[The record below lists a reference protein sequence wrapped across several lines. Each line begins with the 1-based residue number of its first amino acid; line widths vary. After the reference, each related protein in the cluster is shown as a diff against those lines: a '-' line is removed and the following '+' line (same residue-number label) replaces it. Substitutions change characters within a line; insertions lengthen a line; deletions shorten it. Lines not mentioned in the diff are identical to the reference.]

1 MLFAKYYD
9 YEYNK
14 EKKEHD
20 EMNKGRYMIYFIKN
34 SWHVFLY
41 RLFRKKRNIIH
52 FMHHKGITIDYSNEI
67 LKSMITSDMPFM
79 AVRFGAV
86 ELSCINNYEK
96 ILLGFK
102 KGYKEAVKYSIKN
115 NAGVFPV
122 DDESLTKYV
131 KEATEAFNNA
141 SILGISGI
149 HMEDYFYQNLCL
161 DAKIIQYEAFEPLRG
176 DWIQA
181 LKGKKVLV
189 ISPFAEDIEKQY
201 QIIDKLYPK
210 GVIPSFHLKTFQCVQ
225 TIGEEK
231 DKRFKDWSE
240 ALSFMKNEI
249 SKMDFDVAL
258 VGAGAYGSP
267 LCSYIYKSLGKQA
280 IQTGGATATMF
291 GIMGKRWENRPHVAQ
306 YVNEYWIRPSHKP
319 KGYEKVE
326 KGCYW

>member
-1 MLFAKYYD
+1 
-9 YEYNK
+9 
-14 EKKEHD
+14 
-20 EMNKGRYMIYFIKN
+20 MNKGRYMIYFIKN

-41 RLFRKKRNIIH
+41 RLFRKKRSLVR
-52 FMHHKGITIDYSNEI
+52 FAHHKDITLDYSNEI
-67 LKSMITSDMPFM
+67 LKSMIESNRPFM

-96 ILLGFK
+96 IMLGLK
-102 KGYKEAVKYSIKN
+102 KTYKETVKYSIKN

-131 KEATEAFNNA
+131 KEATKAFDNA

-149 HMEDYFYQNLCL
+149 HMEDYFYQKLCP

-181 LKGKKVLV
+181 LKGKKVLI
-189 ISPFAEDIEKQY
+189 ISPFDEDIERQY
-201 QIIDKLYPK
+201 RIMDKLYPK
-210 GVIPSFHLKTFQCVQ
+210 GVIPNFDLKTFQCVQ
-225 TIGEEK
+225 TIGEAE
-231 DKRFKDWSE
+231 DNRFKNWTE

-249 SKMDFDVAL
+249 SKIDFDIAL
-258 VGAGAYGSP
+258 VGAGAYGSS
-267 LCSYIYKSLGKQA
+267 LCSFIYKSLGKQA
-280 IQTGGATATMF
+280 IQTGGATSTMF
-291 GIMGKRWENRPHVAQ
+291 GIIGKRWETRHHVAQ
-306 YVNEYWIRPSHKP
+306 YMNEYWIRPSRKP